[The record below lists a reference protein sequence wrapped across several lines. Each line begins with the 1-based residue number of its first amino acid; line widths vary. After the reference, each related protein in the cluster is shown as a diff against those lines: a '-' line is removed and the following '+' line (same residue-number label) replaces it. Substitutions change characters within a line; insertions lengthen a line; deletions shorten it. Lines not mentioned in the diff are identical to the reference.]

1 MFSKEKGQLLAHTR
15 VIPMER
21 TDRELVKQCLAGSK
35 QAFEELV
42 DRYQRVV
49 FNVAYRMV
57 NDFDDAEDITQSV
70 FIKGFERMNSFNPRY
85 RFFSWLYRIAVNESL
100 NHIRTKK
107 RMVELSPELMSKG
120 KTPEETYGE
129 VELSERMGEALMQ
142 LAPTYRIVLV
152 LKHLRDCSYKEIS
165 EILEIPEKTVKSRLF
180 TARELLR
187 TVLVEKGIV
196 GHDG

>member
-1 MFSKEKGQLLAHTR
+1 
-15 VIPMER
+15 MER